1 MIIFVATSYQV
12 TKKLGAASI
21 QEDLIRNKEYF
32 SNLRKCY
39 NPSVE
44 FGDFRRSHSSNEVL
58 GQSKI
63 QESKVKGSN
72 STRLLKRSHTCSVL
86 SPYRQGREDTVG
98 QSVSTFSFQIIDKRR
113 RESLIEDTEKY
124 GEEKRFSKSLSEGED
139 EEDRERARSIQK
151 LRGILK
157 SKFKTDDVKFRLEDH
172 DKIGDQREFPRLTKR
187 ILRSPTTRDF
197 YLRLRHPT
205 PAFSSPPPKSKAHFC
220 FCTNVSSQRQTSEYK
235 LEEKNRN
242 YESSINDSDK
252 AKIVLGILP
261 KYLDS
266 PKLSSPL
273 SEDVELSDLDRK
285 SIQNRMSVK
294 PSLSRL
300 FFVVHPD
307 LITHHPKM
315 S

>member
-32 SNLRKCY
+32 ANLQKCY

-63 QESKVKGSN
+63 QESKVKSSN
-72 STRLLKRSHTCSVL
+72 SSSTRLLKRSHTCSVL

-98 QSVSTFSFQIIDKRR
+98 QSVSTLSKIIEKRR

-197 YLRLRHPT
+197 YLRQRHPT

-235 LEEKNRN
+235 LEENNRN

-266 PKLSSPL
+266 PKLS
-273 SEDVELSDLDRK
+273 DLERK

>member
-32 SNLRKCY
+32 ANLQKCY

-63 QESKVKGSN
+63 QESKVKSSN
-72 STRLLKRSHTCSVL
+72 SSSTRLLKRSHTCSVL

-98 QSVSTFSFQIIDKRR
+98 QSVSTLSKIIEKRR

-124 GEEKRFSKSLSEGED
+124 GEEKRFPKSLSEGED

-235 LEEKNRN
+235 LEENNRN

-266 PKLSSPL
+266 PKLS
-273 SEDVELSDLDRK
+273 DLERK
-285 SIQNRMSVK
+285 SIQNRLSVK

>member
-32 SNLRKCY
+32 ANLQKCY

-63 QESKVKGSN
+63 QESKVKSSN
-72 STRLLKRSHTCSVL
+72 SSSTRLLKRSHTCSVL

-98 QSVSTFSFQIIDKRR
+98 QSVSTLSKIIEKRR

-220 FCTNVSSQRQTSEYK
+220 FCTNVSSQRQTSENK
-235 LEEKNRN
+235 LEENNRN

-266 PKLSSPL
+266 PKLS
-273 SEDVELSDLDRK
+273 DLERK
-285 SIQNRMSVK
+285 SIQNRLSVK

>member
-32 SNLRKCY
+32 ANLQKCY

-63 QESKVKGSN
+63 QESKVKSSN
-72 STRLLKRSHTCSVL
+72 SSSTRLLKRSHTCSVL

-98 QSVSTFSFQIIDKRR
+98 QSVSTLSKIIEKRR

-124 GEEKRFSKSLSEGED
+124 GEEKRLSKSLSEGED

-235 LEEKNRN
+235 LEENNRN

-266 PKLSSPL
+266 PKLS
-273 SEDVELSDLDRK
+273 DLERK
-285 SIQNRMSVK
+285 SIQNRLSVK